1 MIRLIRLFGFEEGMA
16 DLVASK
22 FTFSDPSYDQV
33 VLSVGRNVFVST
45 LKEDQDIL
53 LANPSFDPTREP
65 VIALGSNTGRGVQPS
80 SSSSSKQEWN
90 LLVVMRHR
98 KAPEVVK
105 GLLENLCDFLLVK
118 RGRISTGF
126 QIKGSKMMARPTVL
140 GVLPNDNAL
149 VSSVI
154 QFMGVP
160 LQL

>member
-1 MIRLIRLFGFEEGMA
+1 MIRLIRLNGFEEGLA
-16 DLVASK
+16 DLLASK
-22 FTFSDPSYDQV
+22 FTFSDPGYDEV
-33 VLSVGRNVFVST
+33 ILSVGRNVFVST
-45 LKEDQDIL
+45 LKEDEDIL
-53 LANPSFDPTREP
+53 LANPGFDPTREP
-65 VIALGSNTGRGVQPS
+65 VIAIGSNTGRGVQPS

-90 LLVVMRHR
+90 ILVVMRHR

-105 GLLENLCDFLLVK
+105 ALLENVCNFLLVK

-126 QIKGSKMMARPTVL
+126 QIKGSKMISRPTLV

-160 LQL
+160 LQI